1 VQGWHKF
8 IKKHFQY
15 LNDLGTVMVNTTI
28 TAIPSPAAAL
38 IFFEIAKKVHIPRKY
53 AKAIFS
59 MNTAV
64 INKFK

>member
-1 VQGWHKF
+1 M
-8 IKKHFQY
+8 
-15 LNDLGTVMVNTTI
+15 GTVMVNTTI